1 MGSLHAAIKDWIK
14 KRPYLSEIAKLQ
26 EVIATVIDENTAPE
40 QQIDDYDWDHIISE
54 VKKGIPVLKVI
65 KLDNKIIK
73 NAADLLTGIVS
84 ALATANLPEKTVQFC
99 QKLQAV
105 LSGNTELASRIIE
118 KVTGDNDVQLKNS
131 GISEIDEGFLVFL
144 AWSSL
149 AETLKPLKSKLMEL
163 LEGNRWRRGYCPIC
177 GQLPAMGQLVTVAQD
192 QGRERELICGCC
204 QMRWQYRRI
213 GCPYCDNQEQE
224 ALKIIEVAE
233 EADLRIDTCDKCK
246 SYLKIYTGEGNRQVA
261 LADWSSLH
269 LDLIG
274 EKNGYKRTGY
284 QMYKP

>member
-14 KRPYLSEIAKLQ
+14 ERPYLSEIAKLQ
-26 EVIATVIDENTAPE
+26 EVIATVIDKNTAPE
-40 QQIDDYDWDHIISE
+40 QQTDDYDWDNIIPE
-54 VKKGIPVLKVI
+54 FKKGIPVLKII
-65 KLDNKIIK
+65 KINNKIAK
-73 NAADLLTGIVS
+73 NAADLLTDFVK
-84 ALATANLPEKTVQFC
+84 ALATASLPEKTVQYC
-99 QKLQAV
+99 QKLQTV
-105 LSGNTELASRIIE
+105 LSKDIDLAGRIIE
-118 KVTGDNDVQLKNS
+118 KVTGDYDSQLKDL
-131 GISEIDEGFLVFL
+131 GLDEIDEGFLVFL

-149 AETLKPLKSKLMEL
+149 AETLKPLKSKTMEL
-163 LEGNRWRRGYCPIC
+163 LEDNRWKRGYCPIC
-177 GQLPAMGQLVTVAQD
+177 GQLPAMGQLVTIAQD
-192 QGRERELICGCC
+192 QGRERELVCGCC

-233 EADLRIDTCDKCK
+233 EPDLRLDTCEKCK
-246 SYLKIYTGEGNRQVA
+246 SYLKIYTGEGNQQVA
-261 LADWSSLH
+261 MADWSTLH